1 MTHDVDVPIFF
12 KNGERVD
19 IAKRI
24 HADILRGLKDG
35 KTVIATVLAAGCE
48 ERVIQVKLLTV
59 GDDFSLLRGD
69 PIWCDEAVNVHEEAF
84 NGAEYPHTSFAPYLH
99 DEAEALEEEALY
111 KEVFLRMRV
120 EEREELLASRA
131 QSSQRRP
138 RKRRQ
143 RRGDRDRG

>member
-1 MTHDVDVPIFF
+1 M
-12 KNGERVD
+12 
-19 IAKRI
+19 
-24 HADILRGLKDG
+24 KDG

-69 PIWCDEAVNVHEEAF
+69 PIWCDEAISVHEEAF

-131 QSSQRRP
+131 QSPQRRP